1 MSKPYMAYREREV
14 SKFTFL
20 VLSSHFVAP
29 ARDGGAGRHP
39 QGAGGGCAGGAGR
52 SGPAGGGSG
61 RAGGGA
67 GGRRLRAY
75 AAGGRGCPS
84 GRGSRQRACGVRR
97 RRADERSSALPD
109 VELPSAALPAN
120 AADCCAAAGG
130 WPGGGL

>member
-39 QGAGGGCAGGAGR
+39 QGAGGGCAGGGCAGGAGR

-67 GGRRLRAY
+67 GRAGSD
-75 AAGGRGCPS
+75 AGG
-84 GRGSRQRACGVRR
+84 
-97 RRADERSSALPD
+97 
-109 VELPSAALPAN
+109 
-120 AADCCAAAGG
+120 
-130 WPGGGL
+130 GGGLRALAEGVGAAGRAGLAGRQRRA